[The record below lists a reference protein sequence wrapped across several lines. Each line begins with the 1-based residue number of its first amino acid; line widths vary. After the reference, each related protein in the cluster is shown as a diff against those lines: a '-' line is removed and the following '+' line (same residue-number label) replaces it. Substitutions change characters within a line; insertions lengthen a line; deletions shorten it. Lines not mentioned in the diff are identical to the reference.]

1 MGATVIIGYGYVGG
15 RLAEAAKARGEN
27 VSALARSDA
36 AAQRAAAAGISALR
50 ADLDEPSSLTA
61 LDLRGSSVVY
71 LAPPPTTG
79 TTDSRVRNLAA
90 ALPQDRAPHTFVY
103 ISTTAVY
110 GDCGG
115 AWIDEST
122 PPRPTQDRGARRLD
136 AETTLMEWGTRVGCR
151 VVILRVGGIYGPLRI
166 PLERLRKGEP
176 MVDDPTHP
184 SFVNVIHADD
194 LVRVCLAAAD
204 RGQHGAIFNVCDG
217 HPLTMMHYFSILA
230 ELAGLP
236 APRAI
241 TMADAKTKLSPGML
255 SYVQDS
261 RRIDNKKLRNELGV
275 ELRFANARIGLRD
288 CLRYERPLTS

>member
-1 MGATVIIGYGYVGG
+1 MGSIVIIGYGYVGG
-15 RLAEAAKARGEN
+15 RLANAAQARGDS
-27 VSALARSDA
+27 VSALVRNDA
-36 AAQRAAAAGISALR
+36 GAQRAAAAGLSVLR
-50 ADLDEPSSLTA
+50 ADLDAPSALTA
-61 LDLRGSSVVY
+61 LDLRDSTVIY

-79 TTDSRVRNLAA
+79 ATDSRVRNLTA
-90 ALPQDRAPHTFVY
+90 ALPQDRAPHTLVY

-115 AWIDEST
+115 AWIDETT

-136 AETTLMEWGTRVGCR
+136 AETMLLEWGTRVDCR

-194 LVRVCLAAAD
+194 LVSVCLAAAE
-204 RGQHGAIFNVCDG
+204 RGQHGALFNVSDG
-217 HPLTMMHYFSILA
+217 HPLTMMHYFSTLA
-230 ELAGLP
+230 DLAQLP
-236 APRAI
+236 APPAI

-261 RRIDNKKLRNELGV
+261 RRIDNKKLRSELGV

-288 CLRYERPLTS
+288 CLRYGKA